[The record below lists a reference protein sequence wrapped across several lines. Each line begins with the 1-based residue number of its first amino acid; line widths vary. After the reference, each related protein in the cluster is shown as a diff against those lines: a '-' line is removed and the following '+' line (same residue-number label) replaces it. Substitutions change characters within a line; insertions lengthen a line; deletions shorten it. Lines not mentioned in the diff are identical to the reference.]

1 MTGYV
6 VFSVIAAQVPTAAE
20 WNVIGDNQA
29 LFNAEFDA
37 RWDTWHTL
45 SDGATVTVDLNDG
58 YDRFFKLT
66 IGGNRTIAFSNI
78 PTNLPQTIM
87 IEVKQGGTGNK
98 QLAFPAGSDYEFH
111 EVPVLSDTAGHFDL
125 IVIVVTASAQ
135 YRVIHAGRD
144 MY

>member
-66 IGGNRTIAFSNI
+66 IGGNRTIAFTNI
-78 PTNLPQTIM
+78 PTNLPQLIL
-87 IEVKQGGTGNK
+87 IEVTMGGTGSRT
-98 QLAFPAGSDYEFH
+98 LAFPAGTDYEYD
-111 EVPVLSDTAGHFDL
+111 ESLILSATAGHIDL
-125 IVIVVTASAQ
+125 IGVVITAANQ
-135 YRVIHAGRD
+135 YRVVHVGRD